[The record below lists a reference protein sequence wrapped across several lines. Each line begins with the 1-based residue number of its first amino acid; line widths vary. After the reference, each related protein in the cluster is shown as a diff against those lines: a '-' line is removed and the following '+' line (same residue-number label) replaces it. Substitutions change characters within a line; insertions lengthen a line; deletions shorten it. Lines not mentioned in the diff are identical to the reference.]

1 MAPHPGAGE
10 EGAGAQAARILKLVP
25 RPRFLFLFVSY
36 RGPGTSSRVSFS
48 FIGLPYLVLVY
59 KDSTFPQQ
67 RTAQD
72 WDPGT
77 GGGKVLKKSS

>member
-36 RGPGTSSRVSFS
+36 RGHGTSSRSFS
-48 FIGLPYLVLVY
+48 LDIYPMISYIGY
-59 KDSTFPQQ
+59 KTW
-67 RTAQD
+67 RVATE
-72 WDPGT
+72 T
-77 GGGKVLKKSS
+77 R